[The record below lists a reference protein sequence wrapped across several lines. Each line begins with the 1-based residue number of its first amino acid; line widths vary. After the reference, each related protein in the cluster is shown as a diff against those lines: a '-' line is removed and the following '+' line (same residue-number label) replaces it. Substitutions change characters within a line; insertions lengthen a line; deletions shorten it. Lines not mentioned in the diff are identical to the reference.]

1 MKRSQGIFEIA
12 REVLEQAGRPLN
24 VRAIIRL
31 ALRDGLFS
39 GAVPDADELQSMLE
53 EAAAQGACV
62 EVRKGIFSLQ
72 ADESEVQEMRK
83 MERHSPVPASIEEA
97 AAGAESGRDDRSLR
111 QKLWKNLR
119 SSVAHQ
125 LGLPQEESAPNDAQD
140 APAPQAENQTER
152 PLRSRERRAEARRR
166 EREAASENKAFENQ
180 TETKAEPK
188 EETQRRRE
196 TAHKA
201 ADQLKAASKA
211 AVAKSAAKGNVKEAP
226 EKPVAQANL
235 RIADRLREKLGVA
248 RKARMPQLNEILE
261 QAAQKQAEKMG
272 AVEAIDLSDAVE
284 NLLQRLRAHWEKS
297 PLPKPQPVEQPARF
311 EQKFEPKSEQKI
323 EQKSEAPVSEP
334 RRARSRRDLGRATQQ
349 AAAAQPVEVESSETR
364 IESRRFES
372 KRDDRRE
379 SVDRRERRERIE
391 KAGIEKTER
400 RGARFSLQSADALLA
415 VAYETLQQSGSPMA
429 GPVLMEAVEKRLS
442 ARGLKSAIVAENA
455 RRLSMGLRPR
465 FALCNDGTVALTE
478 WKLSP
483 RYLEAERQFEK
494 AQLGLHEALKAELL
508 LKIANLRDGA
518 FAGLLAMLLER
529 MGYSSFGAVQQ
540 QGGLWQF
547 TALLAGQ
554 KVAFAI
560 QRRSAQAGAY
570 AQWCDAL
577 EETGAKRG
585 LWVALGEVS
594 ETPEQASSA
603 VEFVDGAAFAG
614 WLCQAELGVLSHKF
628 VDEAF
633 FESLA

>member
-1 MKRSQGIFEIA
+1 M
-12 REVLEQAGRPLN
+12 
-24 VRAIIRL
+24 
-31 ALRDGLFS
+31 
-39 GAVPDADELQSMLE
+39 
-53 EAAAQGACV
+53 
-62 EVRKGIFSLQ
+62 
-72 ADESEVQEMRK
+72 
-83 MERHSPVPASIEEA
+83 
-97 AAGAESGRDDRSLR
+97 
-111 QKLWKNLR
+111 
-119 SSVAHQ
+119 AHQ
-125 LGLPQEESAPNDAQD
+125 LGLPQEEMAPNDAPE
-140 APAPQAENQTER
+140 APAPQAEVQAER
-152 PLRSRERRAEARRR
+152 PMRSRERRAEARRR
-166 EREAASENKAFENQ
+166 EREAAAENKAFENQ
-180 TETKAEPK
+180 TEIKAEPK
-188 EETQRRRE
+188 EEAQRRRE

-211 AVAKSAAKGNVKEAP
+211 AVAKSAAKASVKEAP

-248 RKARMPQLNEILE
+248 RKAKMPQLNEILE
-261 QAAQKQAEKMG
+261 QAAQRQAEKAG

-284 NLLQRLRAHWEKS
+284 KLLQRLRAHWEKS
-297 PLPKPQPVEQPARF
+297 PLPKPQPVEQPAPRF
-311 EQKFEPKSEQKI
+311 EQKFEPKSEQKT
-323 EQKSEAPVSEP
+323 EQKSEATVSEP

-349 AAAAQPVEVESSETR
+349 AAAAQPVEAESNDSR
-364 IESRRFES
+364 VESRRFES
-372 KRDDRRE
+372 KRDERRD
-379 SVDRRERRERIE
+379 SSDRRERRERV
-391 KAGIEKTER
+391 EKTER

-429 GPVLMEAVEKRLS
+429 GPALMDAVEKRLS
-442 ARGLKSAIVAENA
+442 ARGLKSAILAENA
-455 RRLSMGLRPR
+455 HRLSMGLRPR

-494 AQLGLHEALKAELL
+494 AQLELHEALKAELL

-518 FAGLLAMLLER
+518 FAGLLAMLLGR
-529 MGYSSFGAVQQ
+529 MGYSAFGAVQQ

-547 TALLAGQ
+547 TALHAGQ

-560 QRRSAQAGAY
+560 QRRSAQADAC
-570 AQWCDAL
+570 AQWCDAF

-585 LWVALGEVS
+585 IWVALGDVS
-594 ETPEQASSA
+594 EAPEQAPSA
-603 VEFVDGAAFAG
+603 VEFVDGAAFAD